1 MNGPLPPTKSAP
13 AAAPAS
19 APASAHNSAPA
30 SAPNSAPYIAPP
42 AGNSDFVETQSRAA
56 SLWPDSSQLP
66 AGHSGQFSTTRFDPL
81 AEERGRLQAQAAAAF
96 DVCHPGLALR
106 AVLLVQGV
114 LAIAAL
120 VGANT
125 AADWASR
132 QAVGTLAGL
141 AGTLMWLVGVC
152 AARAP
157 LQRLATPPRAL
168 VVLGAGAAAAGLA
181 LLPLDWAGLLPGH
194 GPWRM
199 AGALAAG
206 AAFAGLL
213 WAWLD
218 LRSRIWH
225 PANASARLAEL
236 QSRIR
241 PHFLFNALNTALALV
256 RVDPARAE
264 TVLEDLAQLFRTALA
279 DVGASVPLAEEIEL
293 ARRYLEIEQIRFGQ
307 RLRVDWQLSADP
319 RVSAARVPPLVLQ
332 PLVENAVRHGVEP
345 AADGGDLRIAAS
357 VQRGQVVVT
366 VTNTVGDDSG
376 APGHGMALHNVRER
390 LRLLHDVAAQCDV
403 WREPAGQGASA
414 EQADLFHARIVLP
427 LERGWDEAGM
437 KPR

>member
-1 MNGPLPPTKSAP
+1 MDPSPPPKRTAP
-13 AAAPAS
+13 ATAPTVG
-19 APASAHNSAPA
+19 AH
-30 SAPNSAPYIAPP
+30 
-42 AGNSDFVETQSRAA
+42 DFSETQSREP
-56 SLWPDSSQLP
+56 SLWPDSSQPP
-66 AGHSGQFSTTRFDPL
+66 AGDSSQFSTTRFDPL
-81 AEERGRLQAQAAAAF
+81 AEERGRLQVQAAAAF

-114 LAIAAL
+114 LVIAAL
-120 VGANT
+120 AGANS
-125 AADWASR
+125 AADWATR
-132 QAVGTLAGL
+132 QGLAAFAGV

-157 LQRLATPPRAL
+157 LQRLDNAPRAML
-168 VVLGAGAAAAGLA
+168 VLAAGAAAAGLA
-181 LLPLDWAGLLPGH
+181 VLPLDWAGLLPGAN
-194 GPWRM
+194 PLRT
-199 AGALAAG
+199 AGVLAAG
-206 AAFAGLL
+206 AAFAGML

-225 PANASARLAEL
+225 PANSSARLAEL

-279 DVGASVPLAEEIEL
+279 DVGASVPLTEEIEL

-319 RVSAARVPPLVLQ
+319 RVGAARVPPLVLQ

-345 AADGGDLRIAAS
+345 SDDGGQLRIAAS
-357 VQRGQVVVT
+357 VQRGQVVVL
-366 VTNTVGDDSG
+366 VTNTVGEDSG

-403 WREPAGQGASA
+403 WREPAPPGQQG
-414 EQADLFHARIVLP
+414 DLFHARIVLP
-427 LERGWDEAGM
+427 LA
-437 KPR
+437 